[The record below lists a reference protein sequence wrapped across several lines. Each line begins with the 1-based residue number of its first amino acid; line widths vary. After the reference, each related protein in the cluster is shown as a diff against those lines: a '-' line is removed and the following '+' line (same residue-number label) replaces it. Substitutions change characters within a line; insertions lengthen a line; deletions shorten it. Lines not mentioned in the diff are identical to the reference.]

1 MWVLAFSFFAILFAI
16 NCIII
21 YFKNWEDERPDLG
34 SFGARKNG
42 TD

>member
-1 MWVLAFSFFAILFAI
+1 MSYFIFFLLAIIFAI

-34 SFGARKNG
+34 NFGGKNG